1 MGGRDRR
8 TNEGGQHDERGT
20 ASVKSR
26 KSTKGAKRAK
36 AGSKKSSK
44 TSAKK
49 RGAATSVKKASAKK
63 RAAGARA
70 KKTAGKAAKKAAR
83 KTVKKAAKPAV
94 PKRAAAPKK
103 RAGAAAKATPAPRP
117 VRSASIRRGP
127 YPDVAIVGAYNTLQ
141 AKRIPDMTESE
152 LVLDAI
158 HGALADAGLT
168 PAAVDGVNVS
178 TWVSQLNPRSVVQWF
193 GGRPSW
199 TGTSHPGVEAVLE
212 AAAAIQT
219 GQCETVVIATA
230 QCGEYTDRAA
240 TVSWTRPENE
250 FVECWGLYTAAEFAL
265 MAQRHMHLYGTKRE
279 ALSEVASAIRS
290 NGARHPEAVMYG
302 RTCTPADV
310 EASRMVA
317 DPYRL
322 LDCCITSEGGA
333 AMVLTTRERAK
344 DLDATPIS
352 VLGGALDRQ
361 GMSYVTAP
369 IWDKVGWVG
378 RRGAKRTFEQCG
390 LGPKDV
396 DFAELYDPFSFEIIR
411 QLEAFGFCGEGE
423 GGDFVMNGRIRIG
436 GELPV
441 ATNGGTLSFSHA
453 GVVQLLQKPLNA
465 VLQLRGELPRELT
478 VPNAKV
484 ALATNGGSGALF
496 CDVMALGKE
505 PV

>member
-1 MGGRDRR
+1 MKKRKNAKAKSKAGAKTGAKANAKAGAK
-8 TNEGGQHDERGT
+8 TRGT
-20 ASVKSR
+20 QRTRTA
-26 KSTKGAKRAK
+26 AKRA
-36 AGSKKSSK
+36 
-44 TSAKK
+44 AK
-49 RGAATSVKKASAKK
+49 
-63 RAAGARA
+63 
-70 KKTAGKAAKKAAR
+70 KAAKKAA
-83 KTVKKAAKPAV
+83 KNSGKKSTAKQPGPKKAARRSTKKGAAGKAVAKKNAARPARGAAKQTT
-94 PKRAAAPKK
+94 KRAAA
-103 RAGAAAKATPAPRP
+103 AAPPVAKSVQN

-127 YPDVAIVGAYNTLQ
+127 YPDVAIVGAYNTVQ
-141 AKRIPDMTESE
+141 AKKIAMTETE

-158 HGALADAGLT
+158 RGALADSGMK
-168 PAAVDGVNVS
+168 PSDVDGVNVS
-178 TWVSQLNPRSVVQWF
+178 TWVSRLNPRSVVQWF

-199 TGTSHPGVEAVLE
+199 TGTSHPGVESVLE

-219 GQCETVVIATA
+219 GQCETVVIASA
-230 QCGEYTDRAA
+230 QCGEYTDHSS

-290 NGARHPEAVMYG
+290 NGARNPEAVMYG

-333 AMVLTTRERAK
+333 AMVLTTVERAR
-344 DLDATPIS
+344 DLDVTPIY
-352 VLGGALDRQ
+352 VLGGSLDRQ

-378 RRGAKRTFEQCG
+378 RRGAQRTFEQCG
-390 LGPKDV
+390 LSPRDV

-423 GGDFVMNGRIRIG
+423 GGDFVMNGRIRVG
-436 GELPV
+436 GEMPV
-441 ATNGGTLSFSHA
+441 ATNGGTMSFSHA

-465 VLQLRGELPRELT
+465 VLQMRGMLPPALT

>member
-1 MGGRDRR
+1 MKKR
-8 TNEGGQHDERGT
+8 
-20 ASVKSR
+20 S
-26 KSTKGAKRAK
+26 GARA
-36 AGSKKSSK
+36 K

-49 RGAATSVKKASAKK
+49 SASKVRKSKASKKTLTSGRRASAKGATSKKSAATKKSATAK
-63 RAAGARA
+63 RGATTTKGATAQQAA
-70 KKTAGKAAKKAAR
+70 TAKKAAAKR
-83 KTVKKAAKPAV
+83 PTPTKSASISNKAASAKPPANAQKSAS
-94 PKRAAAPKK
+94 PK
-103 RAGAAAKATPAPRP
+103 T
-117 VRSASIRRGP
+117 VRSASLRSWR
-127 YPDVAIVGAYNTLQ
+127 YPDVAIVGAYNTVQ
-141 AKRIPDMTESE
+141 AKRIPNMTESD

-158 HGALADAGLT
+158 RGALADAGMG
-168 PAAVDGVNVS
+168 PSDVDGVNVS
-178 TWVSQLNPRSVVQWF
+178 TWVSRLNPRSVVQWF
-193 GGRPSW
+193 GGQPSW
-199 TGTSHPGVEAVLE
+199 TGTSHPGVESVLE

-230 QCGEYTDRAA
+230 QCGEYTDHSS

-279 ALSEVASAIRS
+279 ALSEVASAIRT
-290 NGARHPEAVMYG
+290 NGARNPQAVMYG

-333 AMVLTTRERAK
+333 AMVLTTVERAR
-344 DLDATPIS
+344 DLDVKPIY
-352 VLGGALDRQ
+352 VLGGSLDRQ

-378 RRGAKRTFEQCG
+378 RRGAKLTFEQCG

-441 ATNGGTLSFSHA
+441 ATNGGTLSYSHA

-465 VLQLRGELPRELT
+465 VLQLRGELPAELT

>member
-1 MGGRDRR
+1 VKNRKGS
-8 TNEGGQHDERGT
+8 T
-20 ASVKSR
+20 AK
-26 KSTKGAKRAK
+26 K
-36 AGSKKSSK
+36 AAKKSAKSNARKAEKKPARRSAGK
-44 TSAKK
+44 TAKERATPRK
-49 RGAATSVKKASAKK
+49 AAAQKK
-63 RAAGARA
+63 ARA
-70 KKTAGKAAKKAAR
+70 KKAASKTTAPKRKATKKKAATKR
-83 KTVKKAAKPAV
+83 KS
-94 PKRAAAPKK
+94 AAPVASKAPA
-103 RAGAAAKATPAPRP
+103 RTVAVARPAKTTKAMSSAQSVKA
-117 VRSASIRRGP
+117 VRSASLRRGP
-127 YPDVAIVGAYNTLQ
+127 YPDVAIVGAYNTVQ
-141 AKRIPDMTESE
+141 AKRIPNMTESE

-178 TWVSQLNPRSVVQWF
+178 TWVSRLNPRSVVQWF

-230 QCGEYTDRAA
+230 QCGEYTDHSS

-333 AMVLTTRERAK
+333 AMVLTTAERAR

-352 VLGGALDRQ
+352 ILGGALDRQ

-378 RRGAKRTFEQCG
+378 RRGAKLTFEQCG

-423 GGDFVMNGRIRIG
+423 GGDFVMNGRIRVG

-441 ATNGGTLSFSHA
+441 ATNGGTMSFSHA

-465 VLQLRGELPRELT
+465 VLQLRGELPKELT

>member
-1 MGGRDRR
+1 
-8 TNEGGQHDERGT
+8 
-20 ASVKSR
+20 
-26 KSTKGAKRAK
+26 
-36 AGSKKSSK
+36 
-44 TSAKK
+44 
-49 RGAATSVKKASAKK
+49 
-63 RAAGARA
+63 
-70 KKTAGKAAKKAAR
+70 
-83 KTVKKAAKPAV
+83 
-94 PKRAAAPKK
+94 
-103 RAGAAAKATPAPRP
+103 
-117 VRSASIRRGP
+117 
-127 YPDVAIVGAYNTLQ
+127 
-141 AKRIPDMTESE
+141 MTESD

-158 HGALADAGLT
+158 RGALADAGIR
-168 PAAVDGVNVS
+168 ASDVDGVNVS
-178 TWVSQLNPRSVVQWF
+178 TWVSRLNPRSVVQWF
-193 GGRPSW
+193 GGQPSW
-199 TGTSHPGVEAVLE
+199 TGTSHPGIEAVLE

-230 QCGEYTDRAA
+230 QCGEYTDHSS

-290 NGARHPEAVMYG
+290 NGARNPDAVMYG

-333 AMVLTTRERAK
+333 AMVLTTAARAR
-344 DLDATPIS
+344 DLDATPIY

-378 RRGAKRTFEQCG
+378 RRGAQLTFEQCG

-423 GGDFVMNGRIRIG
+423 GGDYVMGGRIRIG

-441 ATNGGTLSFSHA
+441 ATNGGTMSYSHA

-465 VLQLRGELPRELT
+465 VLQLRGELPAALT